1 MGYVGDRTL
10 IGESGKLDA
19 MTFLEQVGDDE
30 ILKFMRRLPMIAGCE
45 GGKFILADFIY
56 EVKLW
61 PFVIEAWKAVPGQP
75 GIAGRLQ
82 QIDQVYR
89 LASENLKKLT
99 GEERRFP
106 RVIDIAA
113 FVLIYTTEGLP

>member
-1 MGYVGDRTL
+1 MGYVGDHTP
-10 IGESGKLDA
+10 IGGTGKLDP
-19 MTFLEQVGDDE
+19 MSFLEQAGDDE

-45 GGKFILADFIY
+45 GGKFMLADFIY

-61 PFVIEAWKAVPGQP
+61 PFVIDSRKTIPGKP

-89 LASENLKKLT
+89 LASKNLKKLT

-106 RVIDIAA
+106 RVIDVAA